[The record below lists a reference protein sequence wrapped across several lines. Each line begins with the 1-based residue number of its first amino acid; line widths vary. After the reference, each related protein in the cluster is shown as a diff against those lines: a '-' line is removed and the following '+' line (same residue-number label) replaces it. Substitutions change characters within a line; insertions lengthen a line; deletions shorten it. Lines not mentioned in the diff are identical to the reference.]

1 MKTEGFLG
9 LGLAALIL
17 LAVLLY
23 AQGYAEAIQN
33 STTVDAQTKMF
44 VSFVPLLLS
53 IGIFV
58 LTALFIV
65 MVALEL
71 RRSV

>member
-9 LGLAALIL
+9 LGLAVLLL

-23 AQGYAEAIQN
+23 VQGYANAIQN
-33 STTVDAQTKMF
+33 STTVDAQTKVF
-44 VSFVPLLLS
+44 VSVVPMFLA

-58 LTALFIV
+58 LTGLFIV
-65 MVALEL
+65 VVAIEL
-71 RRSV
+71 RKSV